1 MYIPGLLSFEGPM
14 LAVVT
19 IFLGSFLLFGVQP
32 LVGRTL
38 LPAFGGTSSE
48 WVACLCAFQTLLLL
62 GYLQAHRASASPRR
76 RRVHAV
82 LLLVSA
88 AWAFFAYTGWKS
100 FGASLV
106 GGPLPPGVQVLL
118 CVLALCGLPYV
129 LLSANS
135 SLVQACVAE
144 SGAGRGAYRLYGVS
158 NAGSLA
164 GLLAYPFLFEPYVT
178 LSAQWRAFGVG
189 IALYALLLASLM
201 RRRPGSA
208 GILPADAAP
217 GSTGILPADGQ
228 TGGAS
233 TPCEPPLQSG
243 AKRQKSI
250 IYYLL
255 SIIYYLL
262 REKRMALLA
271 LLLPALSCFL
281 LNAVTAHMTL
291 DVMPMPMLWAILLA
305 VFLASY
311 IVGFTAWAERNVR
324 FLAILALAPLCAAC
338 WINGKTSR
346 DIPMKTA
353 VLVLCA
359 FLACG
364 CTFLH
369 AWLYAIRP
377 DAGRLTR
384 YYLLNSIGGAIGGIL
399 ASLVAPLVFS
409 GITEYPIA
417 LALVGAAAVAAA
429 TTRRMQNAESGMQN
443 FPGAERQK
451 SPIFYL
457 LSPIS
462 YLLLVCAAVLYVKGA
477 GKETRPVVYRGRG
490 FFGTIQ
496 VLEAKARASTGEGC
510 IREFVHGTTIH
521 GIQAHL
527 PGKTRMPT
535 TYYTPDASGYAIAAH
550 PKYRRGEPMRVN
562 ITGLGIGV
570 MFCYGRTNDY
580 YRAYEISP
588 DALAVATDTNLFTFV
603 ADCPA
608 KKEIVLGDARQGLED
623 ELRRGVEPYDVIV
636 VDAFT
641 GDNLPYHLS
650 TKEAF
655 DLYFKLLKPDGVLCV
670 NISNWH
676 LQLEP
681 FMRALGEAYDVP
693 LLGLETLDDYGRLAF
708 GAKVAF
714 FCRKPEG
721 LAMPP
726 VGPKCRIIDFNA
738 FKPMPHLP
746 TDEKGSFLDLVR

>member
-1 MYIPGLLSFEGPM
+1 M
-14 LAVVT
+14 LAPVT

-62 GYLQAHRASASPRR
+62 GYFQAHRASVSRSR
-76 RRVHAV
+76 RRVHVA
-82 LLLVSA
+82 LLLASA
-88 AWAFFAYTGWKS
+88 AWAFFAYAGWKS

-189 IALYALLLASLM
+189 IALYALLLASLL
-201 RRRPGSA
+201 RRRPATCPGGNFTQSRREGEGAEVLEGGDMGARKQLGGSA
-208 GILPADAAP
+208 
-217 GSTGILPADGQ
+217 SS
-228 TGGAS
+228 AS
-233 TPCEPPLQSG
+233 PRENTTPVQPPS
-243 AKRQKSI
+243 AERQKTI
-250 IYYLL
+250 ICYLL

-262 REKRMALLA
+262 REKRAAILA

-291 DVMPMPMLWAILLA
+291 DVMPMPMLWAILLS

-311 IVGFTAWAERNVR
+311 IAGFTAWAERNVR
-324 FLAILALAPLCAAC
+324 LLAILALASLCAAC
-338 WINGKTSR
+338 WLNGKTSR

-353 VLVLCA
+353 VLILCA

-417 LALVGAAAVAAA
+417 LALVGAAAVAAVM
-429 TTRRMQNAESGMQN
+429 TMV
-443 FPGAERQK
+443 PGPVQPSNRPPVK
-451 SPIFYL
+451 PSNYICYL
-457 LSPIS
+457 LSVIC
-462 YLLLVCAAVLYVKGA
+462 YLLSIILFVRGM
-477 GKETRPVVYRGRG
+477 GRETRPVVYRGRG

-496 VLEAKARASTGEGC
+496 VLEAKARTSTGEGC

-603 ADCPA
+603 SECPA

-681 FMRALGEAYDVP
+681 FMRKLGEEYDVP
-693 LLGLETLDDYGRLAF
+693 LLGLETADDYGRLAF

-738 FKPMPHLP
+738 FRPMPSLP
-746 TDEKGSFLDLVR
+746 TDEKGSFLGLVR